1 MCSVDKAFG
10 IKWDASPPPL
20 VLALTAFHAL
30 VANLYLSME
39 QPLLL
44 LATVMADGKGG
55 FNELLFSFGD

>member
-10 IKWDASPPPL
+10 IKWDASLAPL
-20 VLALTAFHAL
+20 GLALTAFHAPM
-30 VANLYLSME
+30 ANLYLTME

-55 FNELLFSFGD
+55 FNELLFSFGG